1 MAEAVFGPRLKKE
14 GLFTVDSE
22 TQAKRVIIELKPRRL
37 DERVLGFEG
46 KGDWK
51 GKVKALF

>member
-1 MAEAVFGPRLKKE
+1 M
-14 GLFTVDSE
+14 DSE
-22 TQAKRVIIELKPRRL
+22 TQARRVIIKLKPRRL
-37 DERVLGFEG
+37 DEWVFGFEE